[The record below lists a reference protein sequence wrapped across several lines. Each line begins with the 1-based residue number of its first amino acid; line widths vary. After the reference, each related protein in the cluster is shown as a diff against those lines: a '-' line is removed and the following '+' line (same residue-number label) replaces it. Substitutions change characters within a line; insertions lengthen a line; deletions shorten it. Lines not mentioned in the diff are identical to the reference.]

1 MVLSLMGR
9 VAIRTGRTYCCCHHY
24 TDWPSLCFLLSFLLC
39 CIVSEGFNG
48 GRSEVGTE
56 SGLCFCGC
64 AFFGLFCVV
73 VLFLYVFCVF
83 VLFVLWF
90 SFCAFCVVVLFLCF
104 LCCGSLF
111 VLFVLWFFFILMPI
125 IELSVGGCLRQG
137 GSFCGTYTCVCDL
150 RI

>member
-1 MVLSLMGR
+1 M
-9 VAIRTGRTYCCCHHY
+9 
-24 TDWPSLCFLLSFLLC
+24 
-39 CIVSEGFNG
+39 
-48 GRSEVGTE
+48 
-56 SGLCFCGC
+56 
-64 AFFGLFCVV
+64 VV
-73 VLFLYVFCVF
+73 VVKWVRSRGCVF
-83 VLFVLWF
+83 VVVRFLAFFVLWF
-90 SFCAFCVVVLFLCF
+90 SFCMFFVFLCF